1 MHLDDER
8 VQRLVHGELDL
19 GDERSA
25 REHLAGCEVCRAQV
39 DLAEGE
45 QAELT
50 RLLGDLDQPAPRME
64 PGDIV
69 RRARSGGHGWA
80 RRAAVVLASLGLAGV
95 AYAMPGSP
103 IPRWIRAIAAAP
115 VHEVEP
121 RPGDRPDSLQSGEP
135 ITSGIAVD
143 PGARLV
149 IVFPAPP
156 AGARA
161 LVSLSDTA
169 DVVVRVLAGHASF
182 SSSAEGLAVGTTDS
196 AASFQVV
203 IPRNAPSVEI
213 RAGDISVFRK
223 RGARITAA
231 SGAGSDGSYAI
242 ELKP

>member
-1 MHLDDER
+1 MHLDEER
-8 VQRLVHGELDL
+8 LQRLVHGELEL

-25 REHLAGCEVCRAQV
+25 RQHVAGCEVCRAQV
-39 DLAEGE
+39 DMAEGE
-45 QAELT
+45 QTELT
-50 RLLGDLDQPAPRME
+50 RLLRDLDQPAPRME

-103 IPRWIRAIAAAP
+103 IPRWIRAIAGAP

-121 RPGDRPDSLQSGEP
+121 RPGGRPDSLQSGEP
-135 ITSGIAVD
+135 IASGIAVD

-161 LVSLSDTA
+161 LVSLRDTS

-182 SSSAEGLAVGTTDS
+182 SSSADRLVVETTDS
-196 AASFQVV
+196 PASFQLV

-213 RAGDISVFRK
+213 RAAGRSVFRK
-223 RGARITAA
+223 QGARIAPA
-231 SGAGSDGSYAI
+231 GGAGSDGRYVI